1 MLSSKTINIC
11 LTTVP
16 GGRWS
21 AVKGVTK
28 HHAVRITIIR
38 GGVGGEGW
46 NQNTR
51 WRELIGLPVYDTNVT
66 ARDASP
72 SS

>member
-21 AVKGVTK
+21 AVKGVPK
-28 HHAVRITIIR
+28 HHAVRISIIY
-38 GGVGGEGW
+38 GGSEGNVGTE
-46 NQNTR
+46 T
-51 WRELIGLPVYDTNVT
+51 P
-66 ARDASP
+66 ASGG
-72 SS
+72 SWI

>member
-21 AVKGVTK
+21 VVKGVTK
-28 HHAVRITIIR
+28 HHAVRISIIR
-38 GGVGGEGW
+38 GETEGKGGTGTPAGG
-46 NQNTR
+46 N
-51 WRELIGLPVYDTNVT
+51 
-66 ARDASP
+66 S
-72 SS
+72 